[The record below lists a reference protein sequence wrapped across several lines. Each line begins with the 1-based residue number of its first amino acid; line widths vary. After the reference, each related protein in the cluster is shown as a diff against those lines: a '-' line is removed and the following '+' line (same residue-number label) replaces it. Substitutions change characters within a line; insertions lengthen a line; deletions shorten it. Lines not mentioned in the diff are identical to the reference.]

1 MQLSCM
7 ESCEA
12 LVGLRYET
20 LVGSTGEAPETI
32 TFSGFLQLW
41 ETAAEAVNAV
51 KNAVLLD
58 LQWQKNCH

>member
-7 ESCEA
+7 ESCET

-20 LVGSTGEAPETI
+20 LVGSTGEALETI

-41 ETAAEAVNAV
+41 KTAAAAVNTDV
-51 KNAVLLD
+51 NVVLLD